1 MQDSAAYWAHV
12 GDSRIYQLRQAQVLE
27 RTRDH
32 SHVEVLLREGLITE
46 AEVHGHPMRNYVECC
61 LGGDAALPEMTISSR
76 RKLKS
81 GDVLL
86 LCTDGLWAN
95 LRGPGFRALR
105 AAGLNR
111 CAIRSPSWGRRRCEA
126 SAPTA
131 TIPAPR
137 RCAGGRHEH
146 PAERPRR
153 R

>member
-1 MQDSAAYWAHV
+1 MSATAA
-12 GDSRIYQLRQAQVLE
+12 SINCARSQVLE

-61 LGGDAALPEMTISSR
+61 LGGDAALPEMTISTR

-95 LRGPGFRALR
+95 LRDQDFVRFAQTAGQ
-105 AAGLNR
+105 AAAR
-111 CAIRSPSWGRRRCEA
+111 YR
-126 SAPTA
+126 
-131 TIPAPR
+131 
-137 RCAGGRHEH
+137 
-146 PAERPRR
+146 
-153 R
+153 